1 MEYFIITTDQGLGKG
16 GIQTWAY
23 YMKQFLQHYNLYYN
37 SYCIKEDGISG
48 ILNVIKANFSSRVFI
63 LMDWQKIFF
72 AIIGLLLASFGIV
85 KSNFIIILHGNE
97 ILNLNALKRNILR
110 IINRSKHVF
119 FVANSK
125 SIGALY
131 SSLYGRDVDCIC
143 NPFIDTKIIEK
154 NRKNKT
160 DRNEKIL
167 FSITRLVKRKNLSSV
182 IIALNS
188 ILSIYP
194 SIKYYIAG
202 DGPELNNLNDIV
214 KSLSMSGN
222 VIFLG
227 NISDEEKSYY
237 YSISDL
243 FVLPSLFDHLD
254 GSIEGFGIV
263 FIEANMYGV
272 PVISGNTG
280 GMREAVLDGITGF
293 CSEGSVED
301 IKKKIERALKH
312 NFNKKEIVKHAEKFD
327 YRNQISFA
335 EFLESKSGLL

>member
-1 MEYFIITTDQGLGKG
+1 MDYFMITTDQGLGKG

-23 YMKQFLQHYNLYYN
+23 YMKRFLKHYNLSHN
-37 SYCIKEDGISG
+37 SYCIKEDGLSG
-48 ILNVIKANFSSRVFI
+48 IFNVIKANFSSCVFI
-63 LMDWQKIFF
+63 LMDWQKIIFV
-72 AIIGLLLASFGIV
+72 IIGLVLVSFGIV

-110 IINRSKHVF
+110 IVSRSRHVF

-125 SIGALY
+125 SIGELY
-131 SSLYGRDVDCIC
+131 SSLYGRDVDYIC
-143 NPFIDTKIIEK
+143 NPFIDTKITEK
-154 NRKNKT
+154 KSNNKT
-160 DRNEKIL
+160 NRNEKIL

-182 IIALNS
+182 IIALKS
-188 ILSIYP
+188 ILGIYP
-194 SIKYYIAG
+194 SVKYYIAG
-202 DGPELNNLNDIV
+202 NGPELNNLKDIV
-214 KSLSMSGN
+214 KSLSMSDN

-227 NISDEEKSYY
+227 NISEEEKSYY

-243 FVLPSLFDHLD
+243 FVLPSLFDHSD

-280 GMREAVLDGITGF
+280 GMPEAVLDGITGF

-301 IKKKIERALKH
+301 IKEKIERALKH
-312 NFNKKEIVKHAEKFD
+312 NFYKNEIVKHAKKYD

-335 EFLESKSGLL
+335 KFLKSKSGLL